1 MKKIYIIPK
10 TDLTIL
16 NSMHFMMLASLSD
29 HIHGGGGGGGQS
41 APEKRAPVF

>member
-29 HIHGGGGGGGQS
+29 HIVGGGS